1 MLKHKDLIEHI
12 KDPLDL
18 FKKWYDL
25 ACETEI
31 NDPNAMTLSTIS
43 NNQPSSRVV
52 LLKSYDCNGFVF
64 YTNSNSKKGKSIKEI
79 NKVALNFHWKSQN
92 RQIRI
97 EGLSNMINSK
107 VADLYFNSRPRGSQI
122 GAWSSKQSEDLSSR
136 DELIKGRKSLLSEYA
151 SFLCSN
157 GYSVLCIEMPCFGIR
172 QKPNESSLSKSLNW
186 YGKTLYGKM
195 MSELISG
202 INFLTK
208 RKDVNKKKIFSLGF
222 SMGATHS
229 YWLAALDKRI
239 SKSIH
244 ICSFA
249 DLESLI
255 KNGNHD
261 LHNHYMTVPELLL
274 QFSTSSIAGLIAPR
288 PQLVCVGLKDK
299 LTDKVS
305 FNKSKIELIKI
316 YKSFGFSENLQ
327 FIIEKNSGHRETV
340 KMRRAVLNFL
350 SSKN

>member
-136 DELIKGRKSLLSEYA
+136 DELIKGIEIFENKFKNKDIPRPPHWNGYLVKPHLIEFWQEMPFRVHDRVIYSLSE
-151 SFLCSN
+151 
-157 GYSVLCIEMPCFGIR
+157 
-172 QKPNESSLSKSLNW
+172 KSWKN
-186 YGKTLYGKM
+186 KRLY
-195 MSELISG
+195 
-202 INFLTK
+202 
-208 RKDVNKKKIFSLGF
+208 
-222 SMGATHS
+222 
-229 YWLAALDKRI
+229 
-239 SKSIH
+239 
-244 ICSFA
+244 
-249 DLESLI
+249 
-255 KNGNHD
+255 
-261 LHNHYMTVPELLL
+261 P
-274 QFSTSSIAGLIAPR
+274 
-288 PQLVCVGLKDK
+288 
-299 LTDKVS
+299 
-305 FNKSKIELIKI
+305 
-316 YKSFGFSENLQ
+316 
-327 FIIEKNSGHRETV
+327 
-340 KMRRAVLNFL
+340 
-350 SSKN
+350 